1 MSLPFP
7 AKWDKWLILAAGLVL
22 AYIGLKVHDHN
33 VRVAERIEL
42 QVDSLNHAVDSLN
55 RSRNYLQVVNAKL
68 QDTVVHLTHRAT
80 ALTLVA
86 KAAVSRADSLSQALS
101 RQLPDSLRPALGEL
115 DSSYHA
121 ALAAKDSVI
130 SVYVAAAQLKD
141 QQISNLTW
149 IVRQDSSVIA
159 GLRTQR
165 DIFAH
170 KANPGLLKRAAS
182 SLPFVA
188 VALISEHLAHR

>member
-7 AKWDKWLILAAGLVL
+7 VKWEKWLILAAGLVL

-55 RSRNYLQVVNAKL
+55 RARTSLLGQNAKL
-68 QDTVVHLTHRAT
+68 QNTVVHLTHRAT

-86 KAAVSRADSLSQALS
+86 QAAVSRADSLSQTLA
-101 RQLPDSLRPALGEL
+101 RQLPDSLRPVLGEL
-115 DSSYHA
+115 DSTYHV

-130 SVYVAAAQLKD
+130 SVYVAAAKLKD

-149 IVRQDSSVIA
+149 IVGQDSLTIA

-188 VALISEHLAHR
+188 VSIILEHVAHR